1 MKYSASLAVMVG
13 LAKASPLVGT
23 AAVSPGSWHPR
34 PTIGVQEFLTLSQSF
49 KFEIRSG
56 HREITNLPG
65 SATGF
70 FWRVVYDLDRKG
82 SFRFE
87 TCEREQHGRVFTKI
101 QGQYVPGYAVKY
113 SQATSGAEFICDS
126 GVLSYV
132 KVQSSGAVVTAV
144 TETTVI
150 EKYSNTMYACTE
162 AAHCVPS
169 KCEKGCEKGVKD
181 NSAPSGG
188 VLIPKPGPSKRA
200 LYFLESNPAG
210 ASISDCRSCK
220 MVYWIRAELPSVLPG
235 LCCGQWQIPLHG
247 KFRLNAIALFE
258 ISDADPASLKRVGE
272 PVHIGGEFPNSV
284 AVSDKNNMACVANT
298 GRGAGVQCFNTLD
311 HLELLGEYMPL
322 PVTPTTPSV
331 GPPNS
336 VSDIVFNPS
345 QTALFVTIKGNG
357 IGRGYVYAYKVVNGR
372 INPQPVI
379 SRPPGSMLDFS
390 LTFLS
395 DSTGVVTDPAYGA
408 SYNRNLSVTASNQ
421 ITIPGQGATCWS
433 VFAPEFDTVYLSDGA
448 SPNIIAL
455 DPMSGRT
462 KFVITGDT
470 QSTCSFDSAVDRS
483 SLYVLQGSPAVA
495 VFDLRGSK
503 GGDRTPSLSQYLNL
517 SSVGARSGWIGM
529 VVYSG

>member
-150 EKYSNTMYACTE
+150 EKYSNT
-162 AAHCVPS
+162 
-169 KCEKGCEKGVKD
+169 
-181 NSAPSGG
+181 
-188 VLIPKPGPSKRA
+188 I
-200 LYFLESNPAG
+200 
-210 ASISDCRSCK
+210 
-220 MVYWIRAELPSVLPG
+220 PSVLPG

-433 VFAPEFDTVYLSDGA
+433 IFAPEFDTVYLSDGA